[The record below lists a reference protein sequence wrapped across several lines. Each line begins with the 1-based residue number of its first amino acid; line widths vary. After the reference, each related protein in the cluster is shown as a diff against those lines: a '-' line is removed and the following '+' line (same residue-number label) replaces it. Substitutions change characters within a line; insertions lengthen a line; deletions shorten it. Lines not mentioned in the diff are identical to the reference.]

1 MIQWVHFRT
10 GGKIMFIIKFIGFVF
25 IEMVL
30 SCINVGLGLVGGIVL
45 TLIWFVCDEVK
56 SLKTPQGRNQAARIR
71 NKEKKIEEYYGVIN
85 SLDED
90 WFCQYE
96 QMSEMVEAATSFK
109 KSGFSDEDSA
119 TLATISSMFANV
131 ADGAVSASESAD
143 FLISQMIAFGI
154 EADNAISIV
163 DKVNE
168 V

>member
-1 MIQWVHFRT
+1 MIRWVHFRT
-10 GGKIMFIIKFIGFVF
+10 GGKMMFVIKFIGFVL

-90 WFCQYE
+90 
-96 QMSEMVEAATSFK
+96 
-109 KSGFSDEDSA
+109 
-119 TLATISSMFANV
+119 
-131 ADGAVSASESAD
+131 
-143 FLISQMIAFGI
+143 
-154 EADNAISIV
+154 
-163 DKVNE
+163 
-168 V
+168 

>member
-1 MIQWVHFRT
+1 
-10 GGKIMFIIKFIGFVF
+10 
-25 IEMVL
+25 
-30 SCINVGLGLVGGIVL
+30 
-45 TLIWFVCDEVK
+45 
-56 SLKTPQGRNQAARIR
+56 
-71 NKEKKIEEYYGVIN
+71 
-85 SLDED
+85 
-90 WFCQYE
+90 
-96 QMSEMVEAATSFK
+96 MVEAATSFK

-168 V
+168 VSNRYAVSSTDLSKALGVVASTSSAMGNSIDETLGIM